1 MAARVGVLSD
11 EHINLHCAMYKP
23 IPMSIADN
31 VLSHDLHSSKA
42 QVAFSG
48 RKLKYN
54 SKFSRPG
61 TFNLLATKLIDLNN
75 GDSSTRDYLR
85 DTYIADV
92 KKALEHEMSISR
104 NTIDPS
110 HRSMAPQVSSNSY
123 EPLGGGTP
131 LNPENLNV
139 RGTDPVT
146 PAQFE
151 ISTPQTQSTPDTP
164 SYTQLPQ
171 GADTRGSIIPR
182 HYRLPNPEGRSR
194 EDTLLEETRR
204 ESIEDEFIGRLSSA
218 GSSQPLLS
226 PEAKKAIG
234 EEFGVPVDYSDADR
248 VLEQGALIIDEIRKS
263 IPGSSSDVLW

>member
-1 MAARVGVLSD
+1 
-11 EHINLHCAMYKP
+11 MYKP
-23 IPMSIADN
+23 IPMSIAGN

-104 NTIDPS
+104 NTIDTS
-110 HRSMAPQVSSNSY
+110 TNVVSSNSY

-194 EDTLLEETRR
+194 EEALLEEFRR

-218 GSSQPLLS
+218 EPLLS
-226 PEAKKAIG
+226 PDAKEAIG

-248 VLEQGALIIDEIRKS
+248 VLEQGASNIDEIRKS
-263 IPGSSSDVLW
+263 LPQSSSDVLW